1 MNPNERALDILQK
14 ARDAL
19 CARLTERI
27 VDSEQEIVDDA
38 EGSSYLSEIEAIY
51 EQIGG
56 RLAHLNAM
64 LANLPPAQVQTPHEA
79 TTETASEV
87 VYADL
92 ASSTSATFDIDIAA
106 SPPLLGLPAPPPPE
120 EAEEWSLTVG
130 LGRIVLATRCDNLSD
145 AARIISEVFDLRP
158 SQARRAAGAF
168 HRQLG
173 RYPDLARRLEQ
184 FGVEFRELNE
194 YAAATLLGECFEF
207 QAIDALL
214 LVRSMRQQR
223 LPGID

>member
-1 MNPNERALDILQK
+1 MNPSERALDILQK
-14 ARDAL
+14 AREAL

-27 VDSEQEIVDDA
+27 LDSEQEIAEDA

-64 LANLPPAQVQTPHEA
+64 LANLPPAQVQPAPEP

-92 ASSTSATFDIDIAA
+92 ASGTSATFDIEIAS
-106 SPPLLGLPAPPPPE
+106 SPPLLGLPAPPARE
-120 EAEEWSLTVG
+120 ESEVWSLTVG
-130 LGRIVLATRCDNLSD
+130 LGRVVQMTRADDLSE
-145 AARIISEVFDLRP
+145 AARLISEVFDLRP
-158 SQARRAAGAF
+158 SQARRAAAAF
-168 HRQLG
+168 QRQLG

-184 FGVEFRELNE
+184 FGMEFRELNE

-214 LVRSMRQQR
+214 LVRSMKQQR
-223 LPGID
+223 LPRID